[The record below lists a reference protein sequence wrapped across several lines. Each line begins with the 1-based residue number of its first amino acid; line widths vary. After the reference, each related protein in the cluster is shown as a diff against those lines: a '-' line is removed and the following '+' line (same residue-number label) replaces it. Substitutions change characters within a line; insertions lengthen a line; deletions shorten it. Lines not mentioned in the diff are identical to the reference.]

1 MQSTEIPTVSYTPP
15 LDAAESTTG
24 SGEASILAT
33 FATRALTL
41 YFLAYLLGGQVG
53 DRALPGVLRY
63 ITYVGTPLEWLDD
76 HIGPWLGAHLFGV
89 TRLTGGGPG
98 AGDGPAEWLRTFW
111 FAAAALIVAGIWTAA
126 RPRSPNPARR
136 REWFRAFLRY
146 PLAFTMIEYGVMKFA
161 RTQFGVLP
169 LQQQM
174 TPLGAFSPS
183 ALMWAFMSYS
193 YPYRVFTGMAEVLGG
208 TLLLLRRTTTL
219 GALIVFGVMSNV
231 LAMNLSYDVSV
242 KLLAGH
248 LVLMSVI
255 LIAPDAARLIRVFAL
270 NRASAP
276 VLLPPFVSD
285 PRRSRWLGYMA
296 AVYVAYAVGTVV
308 WVNVSLGVRAHSG
321 QPAPLTGLY
330 DVESISRNGV
340 AIGGAS
346 DPSRWNRVAI
356 ESTGFMTIQFSDDR
370 PESFLTALD
379 SVSHRL
385 TLIHSSESR
394 DPRFDY
400 RNYYIPFTK
409 AVIDAVPATDTN
421 RFVLATEQPDRA
433 HVRLSGRLR
442 GDSIDVVLRRL
453 DESRLLLTNWGS
465 HLVNRLDFSDT
476 WIVGP
481 YSGWPV
487 DSLSRSSR

>member
-1 MQSTEIPTVSYTPP
+1 MQTTKGPTVSNTPP
-15 LDAAESTTG
+15 LDTAESTTRDR
-24 SGEASILAT
+24 EPSILAT
-33 FATRALTL
+33 FATRALAL
-41 YFLAYLLGGQVG
+41 YFFAYFLSGQVG

-63 ITYVGTPLEWLDD
+63 IAYVGAPLEWLDD
-76 HIGPWLGAHLFGV
+76 HTGRWLGAHVFGV
-89 TRLTGGGPG
+89 TRLIGGGPG

-111 FAAAALIVAGIWTAA
+111 FAAAALIVAGVWTAI
-126 RPRSPNPARR
+126 RPRSRNPQRG

-208 TLLLLRRTTTL
+208 TLLLWRRTTTL

-255 LIAPDAARLIRVFAL
+255 LFAPDAARLIRVFAL
-270 NRASAP
+270 NRATTP
-276 VLLPPFVSD
+276 VLLPQLVSD
-285 PRRSRWLGYMA
+285 PRRSRRLGYVGA
-296 AVYVAYAVGTVV
+296 AYVAYAVGTVV
-308 WVNVSLGVRAHSG
+308 WDNVSLGARAHSG
-321 QPAPLTGLY
+321 QPAPVTGLY

-340 AIGGAS
+340 AIGRAS

-356 ESTGFMTIQFSDDR
+356 ESTGFMKIQFPDER
-370 PESFLTALD
+370 TECFLTGAD
-379 SVSHRL
+379 SANRRL
-385 TLIHSSESR
+385 TLIHSSELR

-409 AVIDAVPATDTN
+409 AMTDAVPATDTG
-421 RFVLATEQPDRA
+421 RFVLAMEQPDRA

-442 GDSIDVVLRRL
+442 GDSIDVVLRRF
-453 DESRLLLTNWGS
+453 DESRRLLTNWGS
-465 HLVNRLDFSDT
+465 HLVNRLNFSDT
-476 WIVGP
+476 WIVAP

-487 DSLSRSSR
+487 DSLSRSRR

>member
-1 MQSTEIPTVSYTPP
+1 MT
-15 LDAAESTTG
+15 AESTTRTDE
-24 SGEASILAT
+24 SSILTT
-33 FATRALTL
+33 FATRALAL
-41 YFLAYLLGGQVG
+41 YFLAYLVSGQVG

-63 ITYVGTPLEWLDD
+63 VAYLSTPLDWLDD
-76 HIGPWLGAHLFGV
+76 RIGPWLGAHLFGM

-111 FAAAALIVAGIWTAA
+111 FAGAALIVAGVWTAL
-126 RPRSPNPARR
+126 RPHSRNPQRG
-136 REWFRAFLRY
+136 REWFRVFLRY

-169 LQQQM
+169 LHQQM
-174 TPLGAFSPS
+174 TPLGGFSPS

-208 TLLLLRRTTTL
+208 TLLLWRRTTTL

-255 LIAPDAARLIRVFAL
+255 LIAPDAARLIRVLAL
-270 NRASAP
+270 NRATAP
-276 VLLPPFVSD
+276 VLLPPLVSD
-285 PRRSRWLGYMA
+285 PRRSRWLGYVA
-296 AVYVAYAVGTVV
+296 AAYVAYAVGTVV
-308 WVNVSLGVRAHSG
+308 WDTVSLGARAHSG
-321 QPAPLTGLY
+321 QPALLTGIY

-356 ESTGFMTIQFSDDR
+356 ESTGFMTIQFPDDR
-370 PESFLTALD
+370 TESFLTAAD
-379 SVSHRL
+379 SVNHRL
-385 TLIHSSESR
+385 TVIRSSDPR

-409 AVIDAVPATDTN
+409 TVIDAVAATDTG
-421 RFVLATEQPDRA
+421 RFVLSMEQPDRA

-442 GDSIDVVLRRL
+442 EDSIDVVLRRF
-453 DESRLLLTNWGS
+453 DESRRLLPNWGS
-465 HLVNRLDFSDT
+465 HLVNRLNFSDT
-476 WIVGP
+476 WIIAP

-487 DSLSRSSR
+487 DSLSRTPR